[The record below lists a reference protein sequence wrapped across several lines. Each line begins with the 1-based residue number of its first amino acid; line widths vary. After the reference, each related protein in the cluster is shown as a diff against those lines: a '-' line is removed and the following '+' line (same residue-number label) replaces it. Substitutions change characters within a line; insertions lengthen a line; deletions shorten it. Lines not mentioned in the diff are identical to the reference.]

1 MYPPY
6 GPDGPIDGQIGQAPH
21 LVGQGLLP
29 HVRPLYI
36 LVGLERSGVGPL
48 FGPEVKQ
55 SPVLL
60 QQLPSGLP
68 AEGQMV

>member
-1 MYPPY
+1 MYPPTVH
-6 GPDGPIDGQIGQAPH
+6 PVLPQEEIH

-68 AEGQMV
+68 AEGQIV